1 MEKKTAKKLDCS
13 PADDKKKALETTL
26 SQIEKAYGKGAIMKL
41 GENASMN
48 VSAVSTG
55 LADTRYGTW
64 YRRRAERT
72 YYRNIRT

>member
-1 MEKKTAKKLDCS
+1 MAMEKKLTKKLDCT

-26 SQIEKAYGKGAIMKL
+26 AQIEKAYGKGSIMKL

-55 LADTRYGTW
+55 SLTLDMALGIGGVPRG
-64 YRRRAERT
+64 RIIE
-72 YYRNIRT
+72 I

>member
-55 LADTRYGTW
+55 
-64 YRRRAERT
+64 
-72 YYRNIRT
+72 